1 MNRHLAAIRL
11 AVASRLRHAVND
23 LNVSEGD
30 DERAAGMADAFTEV
44 LRMIDELPS

>member
-1 MNRHLAAIRL
+1 MNQDLAAIRL
-11 AVASRLRHAVND
+11 VVASRLRHAVDD
-23 LNVSEGD
+23 LNASEG